1 MSWQSTNKKHQCSD
15 GKYRTVYVQ
24 NGVKGPKGSNARVK
38 AVKAVKRIVYERII
52 KRRKWDGGSGDDPY
66 KCTVEQKDDG
76 GDTMYVHCGSH
87 ATDAR
92 LEELGLEIAYL
103 TETNKILDG
112 ELKRANEELKRAAN
126 DKQKCEDQYNIKI
139 LQDQAQNAQT
149 KKGVASELEVL
160 RTQNEELQKQL
171 RKSIN
176 TQNQTNATKAA
187 ANAQLASEFDE
198 IRKIKNELTSKVGD
212 LESQLAILK
221 GNANTKNANNDEL
234 QRLVTELT
242 AKLKYSENTN
252 KNKDGRISELEA
264 KIQNAQTEHTKNAN
278 ALRQKFNTNT
288 GVAKQQYEEEIGKLR
303 KEVEVLKGYKEQAN
317 SRANAAEIALQKNKN
332 ANAKR
337 LEDITSLE
345 NKIKESNKNAN
356 ASKNELQKLQIQYDK
371 MQVDLKNC
379 EQLLFDKVKLR
390 LTKEEDAREK
400 LGMKAQGTPKL
411 SNANVRA
418 HIARFNKERK

>member
-1 MSWQSTNKKHQCSD
+1 
-15 GKYRTVYVQ
+15 
-24 NGVKGPKGSNARVK
+24 
-38 AVKAVKRIVYERII
+38 
-52 KRRKWDGGSGDDPY
+52 
-66 KCTVEQKDDG
+66 
-76 GDTMYVHCGSH
+76 MYVHCGSH

-379 EQLLFDKVKLR
+379 EQQLFDKVKLR